1 MPQEGTKHMLRKVAR
16 RFGVVRELF
25 SFLWKEKLWWMIPMV
40 VVLPLV
46 GILILFAH
54 ASAVAPWIYTLF

>member
-1 MPQEGTKHMLRKVAR
+1 MLRKVAR

-40 VVLPLV
+40 VVLLLV